1 MRNEAPRPK
10 LETKVP
16 DDLAM
21 FPSSRRAWTK
31 ETASRRRQMYWA
43 NTVIVLIWG
52 RTGSHAPSMRRH
64 SMIFF
69 SLCVC
74 VCLYMCV

>member
-1 MRNEAPRPK
+1 
-10 LETKVP
+10 
-16 DDLAM
+16 
-21 FPSSRRAWTK
+21 
-31 ETASRRRQMYWA
+31 MYWA

-69 SLCVC
+69 SLFVC
-74 VCLYMCV
+74 VCKCP